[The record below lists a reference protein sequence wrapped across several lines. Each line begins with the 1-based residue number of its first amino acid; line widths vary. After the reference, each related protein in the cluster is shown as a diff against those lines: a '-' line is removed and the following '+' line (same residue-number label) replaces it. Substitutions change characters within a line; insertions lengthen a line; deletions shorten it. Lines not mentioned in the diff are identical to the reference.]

1 MSRDVADAMG
11 DPVENIGV
19 RDGYDLWSRIYD
31 QRASTLVAL
40 DRRVTL
46 QHLRPRPGERI
57 LDAGCGTGAHLDS
70 ILQAGALAI
79 GLDFSAGML
88 AAARRTLPGT
98 PLVQADL
105 NRHLPLAGGVFDAVL
120 CSLVSEHLSDLSLFF
135 EGLSKVLRQGGRL
148 VFSAFHPQMAAAGV
162 EANFEIEG
170 TEYRLGA
177 ELHTRED
184 YLQGIRAAGFDHLRW
199 CEYEVDE
206 ELVAVAPSA
215 RKHLGQ
221 PLLLMIEAER
231 SS

>member
-1 MSRDVADAMG
+1 MG
-11 DPVENIGV
+11 APVENIQV
-19 RDGYDLWSRIYD
+19 RNGYDLWSRIYD
-31 QRASTLVAL
+31 ERASTLVAL

-46 QHLRPRPGERI
+46 RHLSPRPGERI

-70 ILQAGALAI
+70 ILQAGAAAV

-88 AAARRTLPGT
+88 AAAKRSLPGSLLIQANLDRRL
-98 PLVQADL
+98 PLV
-105 NRHLPLAGGVFDAVL
+105 GGVFDAVL
-120 CSLVSEHLSDLSLFF
+120 CSLVSEHLSDLGLFF
-135 EGLSKVLRQGGRL
+135 AGLFDALRLGGRL

-162 EANFEIEG
+162 EANFEIDG

-177 ELHTRED
+177 ELHTLED
-184 YLQGIRAAGFDHLRW
+184 YLQAAAAAGFENLRW

-206 ELVAVAPSA
+206 ELVAVAPAS

-231 SS
+231 ET